1 MYIIKTKEFNQPM
14 QLLPKPSYPAKKHA
28 TTRVHKY
35 PGIHAKDPFLSL
47 MRKFCYFFLKKNI
60 LMFPLGSDEFLIFPN
75 PTHGDTILRIRTLS
89 KETGFSDV

>member
-14 QLLPKPSYPAKKHA
+14 QLLPKPSYPVKKHA

-47 MRKFCYFFLKKNI
+47 YAEVL
-60 LMFPLGSDEFLIFPN
+60 LIFFEKK
-75 PTHGDTILRIRTLS
+75 IY
-89 KETGFSDV
+89 